1 MASAEVYT
9 DWVANAAVVGGTL
22 LAVSIC
28 VLLHYEALSFMS
40 RRLAGWPRD
49 QQRRNVVYGI
59 MGVLLVHI
67 IEIWVFGAAF
77 WLVLQVEGSGR
88 IHGADTLQIF
98 DAVYMAAVTYT
109 TVGFGDLVPQGPI
122 RFMAGM
128 TALSGFVLV
137 TWSASFT
144 FLGMERYWKR

>member
-1 MASAEVYT
+1 MASADLYS
-9 DWVANAAVVGGTL
+9 DWVANATVVGGTL

-28 VLLHYEALSFMS
+28 VLLHYEALSLMS
-40 RRLAGWPRD
+40 RRLAAWPRH

-59 MGVLLVHI
+59 LGVLLAHI
-67 IEIWVFGAAF
+67 VEIWVFGSAF
-77 WLVLQVEGSGR
+77 WLVLHVPGTGR
-88 IHGADTLQIF
+88 ILGAEPLQIF
-98 DAVYMAAVTYT
+98 DAVYMAAVSYT

-128 TALSGFVLV
+128 TALSGFVLI

-144 FLGMERYWKR
+144 YLGMERYWKR

>member
-1 MASAEVYT
+1 MASADLYS
-9 DWVANAAVVGGTL
+9 DWVANATVVGGTL

-28 VLLHYEALSFMS
+28 VLLHYEALSLMS
-40 RRLAGWPRD
+40 RRLADWPRH

-59 MGVLLVHI
+59 LGVLLAHI
-67 IEIWVFGAAF
+67 AEIWVFGSAF
-77 WLVLQVEGSGR
+77 WLVLQVSGTGR
-88 IHGADTLQIF
+88 ILGAEPLQIF
-98 DAVYMAAVTYT
+98 DAVYMAAVSYT

-128 TALSGFVLV
+128 TALSGFVLI

-144 FLGMERYWKR
+144 YLGMERYWRR

>member
-1 MASAEVYT
+1 MIGAEPYT
-9 DWVANAAVVGGTL
+9 NWGANAAVVAGTL
-22 LAVSIC
+22 FAVSFC
-28 VLLHYEALSFMS
+28 VLLHYEALSWMS

-49 QQRRNVVYGI
+49 RQRRNVVYGI
-59 MGVLLVHI
+59 LGVLLVHVV
-67 IEIWVFGAAF
+67 EIWVFGMVF
-77 WLVLQVEGSGR
+77 WLVLQVDGTGR
-88 IHGADTLQIF
+88 IVGADPLHLF